1 LRSAP
6 ISELDIVEGEL
17 PSRGKI
23 ASLDSRIW
31 RSWQA
36 FQPYAALD
44 GKGEV
49 FVTPSQSP
57 DKRFFASSSGEVTNT
72 PFLVIRTAQ
81 PQAITGSLYLP
92 NSDYTSMVAVS
103 PGAVIKENSGDPHAE
118 SLVHGVLA
126 LNTESELVRQRSSI
140 ATSIANIN
148 PLSWIGQSIALY
160 VDADPLWAESAAI
173 EDEKE
178 LEDFFEANGYRLPIA
193 ANFEVKN
200 GLKLITFLAGMRTFI
215 EQSAPGMTV
224 WEKREYQEQAY
235 VKVSPSAQAKSDNAW
250 DNFCLYYA
258 ASGKSLI
265 LLINE
270 DVLKRAIDR
279 QMDRLEKKTAGEPVV
294 RTGLPWL
301 GENLCVTVDGKF
313 LKLLLHGFSSAY
325 HRRMQIL
332 SWGNLAVL
340 NEWHARHSD
349 QDPAEIH
356 RQYWQRKLVCP
367 GGGEYR
373 WNETWQTMESTAYG
387 HPGEPRRGASIPLA
401 LQSITSANFGQTFEE
416 NGLRARVQLTRETPS
431 NAP

>member
-103 PGAVIKENSGDPHAE
+103 QGAVIKENSGDPHAE

-148 PLSWIGQSIALY
+148 PLSWIGQSIPFMSTPIRSGPSPRQLKMKKN
-160 VDADPLWAESAAI
+160 WKTSSRRMAI
-173 EDEKE
+173 
-178 LEDFFEANGYRLPIA
+178 AYPSRPI
-193 ANFEVKN
+193 
-200 GLKLITFLAGMRTFI
+200 LK
-215 EQSAPGMTV
+215 S
-224 WEKREYQEQAY
+224 
-235 VKVSPSAQAKSDNAW
+235 
-250 DNFCLYYA
+250 
-258 ASGKSLI
+258 
-265 LLINE
+265 
-270 DVLKRAIDR
+270 
-279 QMDRLEKKTAGEPVV
+279 KTA
-294 RTGLPWL
+294 
-301 GENLCVTVDGKF
+301 
-313 LKLLLHGFSSAY
+313 
-325 HRRMQIL
+325 
-332 SWGNLAVL
+332 
-340 NEWHARHSD
+340 
-349 QDPAEIH
+349 
-356 RQYWQRKLVCP
+356 
-367 GGGEYR
+367 
-373 WNETWQTMESTAYG
+373 
-387 HPGEPRRGASIPLA
+387 
-401 LQSITSANFGQTFEE
+401 
-416 NGLRARVQLTRETPS
+416 
-431 NAP
+431 